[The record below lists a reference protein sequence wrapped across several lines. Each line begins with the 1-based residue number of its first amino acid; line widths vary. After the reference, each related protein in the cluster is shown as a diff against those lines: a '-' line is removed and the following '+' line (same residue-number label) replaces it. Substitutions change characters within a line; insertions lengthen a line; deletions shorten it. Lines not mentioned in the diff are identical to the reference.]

1 MAGEVIPYTPNVAAP
16 ARQAHMLPQN
26 FEEATRM
33 ATAIAQSGLFGCK
46 TTAEAFSLM
55 LLADA
60 EGLHPA
66 AAARDYH
73 IIEGRPSLKAD
84 AMLARYLNAGGKIE
98 WLERSDTK
106 VAATFTHP
114 SSGTVTVEWTI
125 ERAKGIK
132 RKSKSLTDGDNWK
145 NYPRQMLAARTISEG
160 VRASYPGVVSGVYT
174 PEEVMDFEPA
184 APVSSRAA
192 APQPPVSP
200 AVEVEATEAGGVESD
215 APPPVSPSMKA
226 SFTAVSESDGL
237 GKGKSAYA
245 AKKDGDWDR
254 VGGRL
259 TEEMKEHATR
269 GSALIWWEGVVR
281 TDEEY
286 RSLPETWR
294 KTFRDEIVMPHIAT
308 LDEDQAPE
316 ATWED
321 ESMPEE
327 R

>member
-1 MAGEVIPYTPNVAAP
+1 MAGEVIPYSPNVAAP

-46 TTAEAFSLM
+46 TTAEAFALM

-73 IIEGRPSLKAD
+73 IIEGKPSLKAD
-84 AMLARYLNAGGKIE
+84 AMLARYLGAGGKIE
-98 WLERSDTK
+98 WLKREAECVSARFS
-106 VAATFTHP
+106 HP
-114 SSGTVTVEWTI
+114 SSGSVEITWD
-125 ERAKGIK
+125 RARATTAGFWGKK
-132 RKSKSLTDGDNWK
+132 NWQK
-145 NYPRQMLAARTISEG
+145 HPTQMLSARVISEG
-160 VRASYPGVVSGVYT
+160 VRASFPGVVSGVYT
-174 PEEVMDFEPA
+174 PEEVQDFEPA
-184 APVSSRAA
+184 APTSRAA

-245 AKKDGDWDR
+245 AKKDGDWER

-259 TEEMKEHATR
+259 TEELKEQATR
-269 GSALIWWEGVVR
+269 GAALVWWEGVVR

-286 RSLPETWR
+286 RALPETWR

-308 LDEDQAPE
+308 LDEDQPPE
-316 ATWED
+316 ATWDD
-321 ESMPEE
+321 EPLPEE